1 MAPEVL
7 DKQAYNSKAD
17 IWSIGVSFYEMI
29 FGKVPFTASNIID
42 LLKKIRKEPLTFP
55 YKIPPVIEDV
65 IRKMLVVD
73 PGKRIEWNDLFNHP
87 ITTYLED
94 KIGESLRQ
102 SIHCNK

>member
-42 LLKKIRKEPLTFP
+42 LLKKSGRNL
-55 YKIPPVIEDV
+55 
-65 IRKMLVVD
+65 
-73 PGKRIEWNDLFNHP
+73 
-87 ITTYLED
+87 
-94 KIGESLRQ
+94 
-102 SIHCNK
+102 